1 MVDDYADGFRVVACI
16 DGIDVPVHPLVLGRR
31 VELGMSARVQSYCRG
46 LLDVSDWTVRFDGR
60 GTPQQAAELLAHE
73 IAHIAGLMAGVPPM
87 HDERCVDR
95 VAMALWLSRE
105 AVRRIVQRVGVNVPA
120 LLAALPDM
128 PPAWVIQR
136 VAWVLGRPVVLRTG
150 RVTRSAWAPAGWEMW
165 SAGVEHLA
173 VTGVRAT
180 GRPMRVRWG
189 GTAWPCD
196 AIGPGGV
203 VILGECDEMR

>member
-1 MVDDYADGFRVVACI
+1 
-16 DGIDVPVHPLVLGRR
+16 
-31 VELGMSARVQSYCRG
+31 
-46 LLDVSDWTVRFDGR
+46 
-60 GTPQQAAELLAHE
+60 
-73 IAHIAGLMAGVPPM
+73 MAGVPPL
-87 HDERCVDR
+87 HNEHCVDR

-120 LLAALPDM
+120 LLAALPDV

-150 RVTRSAWAPAGWEMW
+150 RVTRSAWATAGWEMW